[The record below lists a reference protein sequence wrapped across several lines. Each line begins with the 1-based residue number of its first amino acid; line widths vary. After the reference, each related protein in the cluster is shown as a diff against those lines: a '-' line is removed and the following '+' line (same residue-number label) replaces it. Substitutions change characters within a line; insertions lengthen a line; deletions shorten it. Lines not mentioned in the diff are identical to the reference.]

1 MEPKVI
7 NSTVSKQIQNDAA
20 LTPLNFNCVLGANFS
35 CHWFD
40 KAAKHEAG
48 KFEDAVL
55 SVVQQIPI

>member
-20 LTPLNFNCVLGANFS
+20 LTPLNFNCVLGASFS
-35 CHWFD
+35 WFD
-40 KAAKHEAG
+40 RAAKAKHEAG

-55 SVVQQIPI
+55 SVVQQLPI